1 MPHDT
6 NEQAFLFA
14 SGQVTKWQD
23 ISVPSDMNQ
32 SQLEAFLLEEAKRL
46 GLSTEQPFVF
56 RLQGHYPELHWHD
69 VTGKKPHPITEQTG
83 SHTTS
88 AKNIL

>member
-56 RLQGHYPELHWHD
+56 CLKGHYPELRWLV
-69 VTGKKPHPITEQTG
+69 VTGKNLIQ
-83 SHTTS
+83 
-88 AKNIL
+88 